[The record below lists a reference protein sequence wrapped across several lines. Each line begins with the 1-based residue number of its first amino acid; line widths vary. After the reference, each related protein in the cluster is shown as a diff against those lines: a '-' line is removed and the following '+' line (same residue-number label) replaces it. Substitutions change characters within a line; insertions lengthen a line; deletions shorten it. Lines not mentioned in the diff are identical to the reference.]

1 MPSFRPGSRRSGRQQ
16 LLSTGRRSR
25 WAPEE
30 FRVALVLRELD
41 GMAYAEVAAA
51 LGMAVGTVKSRVH
64 RGRMMLKELLQHK
77 LGDETDAV

>member
-1 MPSFRPGSRRSGRQQ
+1 
-16 LLSTGRRSR
+16 
-25 WAPEE
+25 
-30 FRVALVLRELD
+30 VLRELD